1 MENTEQGTKKNRAV
15 IGVSRNGN
23 GWHVW
28 VATSYNFGTWSFPQ
42 QYLNKYYHTR
52 EEAVEQAKRLAKD
65 PAYSNW
71 YVSFGFRNQKLESPP
86 VGIVGWQKRS
96 KYEWSYRR
104 NSMDV
109 RAHG

>member
-96 KYEWSYRR
+96 R
-104 NSMDV
+104 NE
-109 RAHG
+109 